1 MKKILGLLI
10 VSALAVTS
18 LYAKRKHVEDHE
30 SENNFYVATK
40 AIYSLGTSVD
50 EGEATLEG
58 SAGAGLGLDVGYKL
72 GAGFSVEADVAYV
85 AANVTEKTATEER
98 VAKATFTTTSFDVA
112 YIYHVTH
119 ELEVFIKG
127 GYELE
132 FEKISDLDVDNT
144 KDGGVYAVGFEYEL
158 SHTSAVAVEFE
169 GTSIKGPRGSIA
181 SLGYVYSF

>member
-1 MKKILGLLI
+1 MKKLLGFLMMSGFIMTNVNATEMHL
-10 VSALAVTS
+10 
-18 LYAKRKHVEDHE
+18 EEHE

-58 SAGAGLGLDVGYKL
+58 SAGTGIGLDVGYKL
-72 GAGFSVEADVAYV
+72 GAGFSVEVDVAYV
-85 AANVTEKTATEER
+85 AADVTEKTDIEER
-98 VAKATFTTTSFDVA
+98 VAKATFTTSSLDVA
-112 YIYHVTH
+112 YIHHVTH
-119 ELEVFIKG
+119 ELEAFVKV

-132 FEKISDLDVDNT
+132 FEKISDLDVDST
-144 KDGGVYAVGFEYEL
+144 KDGAVYAVGLEYEL
-158 SHTSAVAVEFE
+158 SHDHAVAFEFE